1 MPRDQRDRIECL
13 DELRGYL
20 QQSHLSEKNAN
31 RLKTLSS
38 HADPEVQR
46 LSQLLGEIA
55 QVHPYK
61 RRRWRNLARDHPEFR
76 RAIGVLGIEFFEEVL
91 LDYGDTRGPLWRT
104 MEHFAAPTT
113 CD

>member
-1 MPRDQRDRIECL
+1 MPRDQRDRVERL

-38 HADPEVQR
+38 HPE
-46 LSQLLGEIA
+46 L
-55 QVHPYK
+55 
-61 RRRWRNLARDHPEFR
+61 FR

-104 MEHFAAPTT
+104 VEHFAAPTT
-113 CD
+113 GD

>member
-1 MPRDQRDRIECL
+1 MVLIVRH
-13 DELRGYL
+13 G
-20 QQSHLSEKNAN
+20 
-31 RLKTLSS
+31 S

-46 LSQLLGEIA
+46 LSQLLREIA

-61 RRRWRNLARDHPEFR
+61 RRRWRNLARDHPELFR

-104 MEHFAAPTT
+104 VEHFAAQQLATDDKQLTKPPFSLRRR
-113 CD
+113 DSG